1 MLRTLFEPRE
11 PEATLARSLE
21 ELHEKQRANMLAWGL
36 GSTDRWDAD
45 LELGTIQFSNADGF
59 TVTAPV
65 QVIGSYSSDE
75 GSWLWSWANPSV
87 IEPLT
92 QAARLAR
99 AFGETYELSE
109 FTQRKIQ
116 CLEDDAWRFAAVGLH
131 LSRSAGCYRGPAG
144 STFVFMTFGEVSIR
158 KVH

>member
-1 MLRTLFEPRE
+1 MVLGADIQVAGAVEPL
-11 PEATLARSLE
+11 PLPAVS
-21 ELHEKQRANMLAWGL
+21 KQVVV
-36 GSTDRWDAD
+36 
-45 LELGTIQFSNADGF
+45 DGF